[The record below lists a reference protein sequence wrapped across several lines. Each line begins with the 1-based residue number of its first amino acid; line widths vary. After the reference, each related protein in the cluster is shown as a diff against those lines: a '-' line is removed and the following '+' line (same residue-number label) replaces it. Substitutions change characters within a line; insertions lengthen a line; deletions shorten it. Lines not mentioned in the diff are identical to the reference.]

1 MFFLKKVFYLLLNE
15 RLKFK
20 FENFMSY
27 SISGIQQ
34 LGIGLSS
41 LKEGWHFY
49 KEHFG
54 MNIPLFNDEA
64 EAKLMTPYTGG
75 EVHKRQA
82 ILALHTQGGGGFEL
96 WQFKSRKPQKS
107 KDDLLLGDLGIN
119 AGKIKV
125 LDIEKCHKSLLD
137 NGLNVSDI
145 HETPCGQHNF
155 YLLDSFKNIFEF
167 ITFEDWFK
175 KGNQNNGGVCGA
187 VIGCSNIENSLKV
200 YQDILGFTEVIFDTT
215 SIFPEF
221 EFLLNGGK
229 KFRRVK
235 LKHPQPKKG
244 AFGNFLG
251 DTELEL
257 IQAIDYEGKKIY
269 QDRFWG
275 DVGFIHLCFD
285 VVNMDKLKEK
295 AEKNGHPFT
304 VDSAE
309 SFDMGDAQGHF
320 SYIEDPD
327 GTLIE
332 FVETYKVPVLKKLGW
347 FVNLSNRD
355 RSKNLPNWL
364 MSALALNKFANP
376 NKTF

>member
-1 MFFLKKVFYLLLNE
+1 MA
-15 RLKFK
+15 
-20 FENFMSY
+20 Y

-49 KEHFG
+49 KDHFG
-54 MNIPLFNDEA
+54 MNVPLFNDEA

-96 WQFKSRKPQKS
+96 WQFKSRKPTKAENH
-107 KDDLLLGDLGIN
+107 LRLGDLGIN
-119 AGKIKV
+119 LGKIKV
-125 LDIEKCHKSLLD
+125 RDINKVHRQLSI
-137 NGLNVSDI
+137 NGLKISNVNI
-145 HETPCGQHNF
+145 TPSGQKNF
-155 YLLDSFKNIFEF
+155 YVQDSFNNLFEF
-167 ITFEDWFK
+167 ITFDDWFK
-175 KGNQNNGGVCGA
+175 RGSQNNGGVCGA
-187 VIGCSNIENSLKV
+187 VIGASDIEKSLRV
-200 YQDILGFTEVIFDTT
+200 YQNILGFTEVVFDET
-215 SIFPEF
+215 SVFPEF
-221 EFLLNGGK
+221 EFLPNGDQ
-229 KFRRVK
+229 KFRRIK
-235 LKHPQPKKG
+235 LKHPNPKKG

-251 DTELEL
+251 DTELEI
-257 IQAIDYEGKKIY
+257 IQAIDYKGEKIFK
-269 QDRFWG
+269 DRFWG

-285 VVNMDKLKEK
+285 VINMKALKEHSK
-295 AEKNGHPFT
+295 KNGHPFT

-332 FVETYKVPVLKKLGW
+332 FVETYKVPILKKMGW

-355 RSKNLPNWL
+355 RQKNLPNWL
-364 MSALALNKFANP
+364 MSALALNKFSNP
-376 NKTF
+376 DKTF